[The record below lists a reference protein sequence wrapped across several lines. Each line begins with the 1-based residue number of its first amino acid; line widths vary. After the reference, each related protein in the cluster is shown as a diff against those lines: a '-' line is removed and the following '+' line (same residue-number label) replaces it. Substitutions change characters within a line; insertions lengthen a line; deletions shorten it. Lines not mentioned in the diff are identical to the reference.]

1 MRDCKLRSL
10 ILISIIA
17 TISFL
22 IMIFE
27 FALPVFPPFLKLDF
41 SDLPALLIGFSLG
54 PASGIGVVFIR
65 NLLHLTITAT
75 MGIGELANFLIS
87 GTFVFISAYFYARYK
102 KAVLSLVVGTAG
114 MVIMALI
121 TNLFIIIPLYE
132 AILDLTL
139 ENTISAARAVNP
151 AIEGINSYLA
161 MVIAPFNLLKATLV
175 SIVFYPIFKRIRLTS
190 TFLNIENFCS

>member
-1 MRDCKLRSL
+1 MRNCKLRSL

-17 TISFL
+17 AISFL

-41 SDLPALLIGFSLG
+41 SDLPALLIGFTLG
-54 PASGIGVVFIR
+54 PATGIGVVFIR

-75 MGIGELANFLIS
+75 MGIGELANFIIS
-87 GTFVFISAYFYARYK
+87 GTFVFLSAFFYVRFK
-102 KAVLSLVVGTAG
+102 KAVFSLVVGAAG
-114 MVIMALI
+114 MVIVALI
-121 TNLFIIIPLYE
+121 TNLLIIIPLYE
-132 AILDLTL
+132 AILDLPL
-139 ENTISAARAVNP
+139 ENTISAARTVNP

-175 SIVFYPIFKRIRLTS
+175 SIVFYPIFKRIKLTS
-190 TFLNIENFCS
+190 IYKNFKGDE

>member
-1 MRDCKLRSL
+1 MRNCKLRSL

-17 TISFL
+17 AISFL

-41 SDLPALLIGFSLG
+41 SDLPALLIGFTLG
-54 PASGIGVVFIR
+54 PATGIGVVFIR

-75 MGIGELANFLIS
+75 MGIGELANFIIS
-87 GTFVFISAYFYARYK
+87 GTFVFLSAFFYVRYK

-114 MVIMALI
+114 MVIVALI
-121 TNLFIIIPLYE
+121 TNLLIIIPLYE
-132 AILDLTL
+132 AILDLPL
-139 ENTISAARAVNP
+139 ENTISAARTVNP

-175 SIVFYPIFKRIRLTS
+175 SIVFYPIFKRIKLTS
-190 TFLNIENFCS
+190 IYKNFKGDE

>member
-17 TISFL
+17 AISFL

-75 MGIGELANFLIS
+75 MGVGELANFLIS

-102 KAVLSLVVGTAG
+102 KAVLSLIVGTAG

-121 TNLFIIIPLYE
+121 TNLLIIIPLYE
-132 AILDLTL
+132 AILDLPL
-139 ENTISAARAVNP
+139 ENTILAARAVNP

-190 TFLNIENFCS
+190 TYKNIKGDD

>member
-1 MRDCKLRSL
+1 MRNCKLRSL

-17 TISFL
+17 AISFL

-41 SDLPALLIGFSLG
+41 SDIPALLIGFSLG
-54 PASGIGVVFIR
+54 PATGIGVVFIR
-65 NLLHLTITAT
+65 NLLNLTITAT

-121 TNLFIIIPLYE
+121 TNLLIIIPLYE
-132 AILDLTL
+132 AILDLPL

-175 SIVFYPIFKRIRLTS
+175 SIVFYPIFKRIKLTS
-190 TFLNIENFCS
+190 IYKNFKGDE

>member
-1 MRDCKLRSL
+1 MRNCKLRSL

-17 TISFL
+17 AISFL

-41 SDLPALLIGFSLG
+41 SDLPALLIGFTLG
-54 PASGIGVVFIR
+54 PATGIGVVFIR
-65 NLLHLTITAT
+65 NLLNLTITAT
-75 MGIGELANFLIS
+75 MGIGELANFIIS
-87 GTFVFISAYFYARYK
+87 GTFVFLSAFFYVRYK

-114 MVIMALI
+114 MVIVALI
-121 TNLFIIIPLYE
+121 TNLLIIIPLYE
-132 AILDLTL
+132 AILDLPL
-139 ENTISAARAVNP
+139 ENTISAARTVNP

-175 SIVFYPIFKRIRLTS
+175 SIVFYPIFKRIKLTS
-190 TFLNIENFCS
+190 IYKNFKGDE

>member
-17 TISFL
+17 AISFL

-41 SDLPALLIGFSLG
+41 SDIPALLVGFSLG
-54 PASGIGVVFIR
+54 PVSGIGVVLIR

-87 GTFVFISAYFYARYK
+87 GTFVFISSYIYK
-102 KAVLSLVVGTAG
+102 RSQRPGLSLISGTIS
-114 MVIMALI
+114 MVTMALI
-121 TNLFIIIPLYE
+121 TNLLIIIPLYE
-132 AILDLTL
+132 AILELPL
-139 ENTISAARAVNP
+139 ENTIEAARAINP
-151 AIEGINSYLA
+151 AVDGLNSYLA
-161 MVIAPFNLLKATLV
+161 MVIAPFNLLKAGLV
-175 SIVFYPIFKRIRLTS
+175 SLIFYPIFKRVRLTS
-190 TFLNIENFCS
+190 IYKNFQRR

>member
-17 TISFL
+17 AISFL

-54 PASGIGVVFIR
+54 PATGIGVVFIR

-87 GTFVFISAYFYARYK
+87 GTFVFISAYFYVRYK
-102 KAVLSLVVGTAG
+102 KAILSLVVGTAG

-121 TNLFIIIPLYE
+121 TNLLIIIPLYE
-132 AILDLTL
+132 AILDLPL

-175 SIVFYPIFKRIRLTS
+175 SIVFYPIFKRIKLTS
-190 TFLNIENFCS
+190 IYKNFKGDE

>member
-17 TISFL
+17 AISFL

-102 KAVLSLVVGTAG
+102 EAVLSLVVGTAG

-121 TNLFIIIPLYE
+121 TNLLIIIPLYE
-132 AILDLTL
+132 AILDLPL
-139 ENTISAARAVNP
+139 ENTILAARAVNP

-175 SIVFYPIFKRIRLTS
+175 SIVFYPIFKRIKLTS
-190 TFLNIENFCS
+190 IYKNFKGDE

>member
-17 TISFL
+17 AISFL

-75 MGIGELANFLIS
+75 IGMAS
-87 GTFVFISAYFYARYK
+87 WQTF
-102 KAVLSLVVGTAG
+102 
-114 MVIMALI
+114 
-121 TNLFIIIPLYE
+121 
-132 AILDLTL
+132 
-139 ENTISAARAVNP
+139 
-151 AIEGINSYLA
+151 
-161 MVIAPFNLLKATLV
+161 
-175 SIVFYPIFKRIRLTS
+175 
-190 TFLNIENFCS
+190 